1 MEERPTLADVFELAI
16 SAEKTAEAFYE
27 RLALLFSEYQEIA
40 SFWQEMARDER
51 DHVSRLGDLRDS
63 LGSGAL
69 SSEQNADMYRK
80 VKSFLLFDV
89 DDRVSRIRTLDD
101 AYRAAVD
108 LEFSEINKL
117 TKLLISRHLASDSGI
132 VDEIEALNAHCEK
145 IENIPVLFGDV
156 RERSFVRV
164 GNG

>member
-1 MEERPTLADVFELAI
+1 
-16 SAEKTAEAFYE
+16 
-27 RLALLFSEYQEIA
+27 
-40 SFWQEMARDER
+40 
-51 DHVSRLGDLRDS
+51 
-63 LGSGAL
+63 
-69 SSEQNADMYRK
+69 MYRK